1 MPPSGKEQ
9 GPQRKAGEIL
19 NTDKVILFG
28 MGWCQGGGGGENVLM
43 KIISAFLK

>member
-19 NTDKVILFG
+19 NTEQLFYWDG
-28 MGWCQGGGGGENVLM
+28 VWCQGGGGGENVLM